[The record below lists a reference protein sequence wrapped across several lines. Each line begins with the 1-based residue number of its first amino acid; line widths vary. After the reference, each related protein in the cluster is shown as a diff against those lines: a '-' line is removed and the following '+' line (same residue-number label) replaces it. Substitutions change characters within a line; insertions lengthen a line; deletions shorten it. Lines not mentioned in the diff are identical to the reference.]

1 MRAEDQL
8 DEIGLD
14 EPNITPLID
23 IVFILLIFFVVTTT
37 FTQDLGL
44 DIERPEASS
53 GQALPS
59 QIVRVALDPR
69 GALTVDSQPT
79 RSWGLEDALRA
90 RLDLTAEKAV
100 LVISDR
106 RVEATLLVGVIDAAN
121 RAGASQVS
129 LAVEEDP

>member
-1 MRAEDQL
+1 MRLENQL
-8 DEIGLD
+8 DEAGID

-37 FTQDLGL
+37 FARDLGL

-53 GQALPS
+53 GQTLS
-59 QIVRVALDPR
+59 SRIVRIAVDPQ

-90 RLDLTAEKAV
+90 RLDLTQEKAV

-106 RVEATLLVGVIDAAN
+106 RVEATVLVDVIDAAN
-121 RAGASQVS
+121 RAGASEVS
-129 LAVEEDP
+129 LAVEEAP

>member
-1 MRAEDQL
+1 MRSEDQF
-8 DEIGLD
+8 EAAGLD

-23 IVFILLIFFVVTTT
+23 VVFILLIFFMVTTT

-44 DIERPEASS
+44 DIDRPEASS
-53 GQALPS
+53 GRRLS
-59 QIVRVALDPR
+59 SRIVRIAVDPR

-90 RLDLTAEKAV
+90 RLDLTQEKAV

-106 RVEATLLVGVIDAAN
+106 RVEATVLVDVIDAAN
-121 RAGASQVS
+121 RAGASEVS
-129 LAVEEDP
+129 LAVEEAP

>member
-1 MRAEDQL
+1 MRSEDQL

-129 LAVEEDP
+129 LAVEQDP